1 MPNDTFTPEQIAQ
14 ILEAFFDAVGTRQ
27 YIGARYVPIFGR
39 KDEESI
45 EWDNTGTY
53 EPLTIVLYQGNSY
66 TSRQFVPV
74 GVEITNQ
81 EFWALTGNYNAQVE
95 QYRRETAAAAETA
108 NSALTAVNNLGEIIP
123 QTEFSSA
130 NTVKDYIDNEINAL
144 GQSLNASI
152 DGVSA
157 LLPDTEFSDS
167 FTVKDAIDA
176 TNDKVDELGGTI
188 IQNMLDT
195 SYIGNLPIHMIRLQN
210 DTTCNT
216 QGACLLNDNEMICCL
231 GAVSAAKPES
241 YIYRVNIKTQVVEN
255 EYVRLFGHCNSICYN
270 SDNNK
275 LYMIPMYDENYA
287 LYNVIYVIDVN
298 TLNIENT
305 ITVDSAFLL
314 RTIMFDKETEK
325 MYVGD
330 SHFRLR
336 EFNYNTNQLSD
347 SIIELN
353 VSQAISYLPAAQQ
366 SVLANDI
373 KIYNKKFYFFTSY
386 GTNNNPQLYIFD
398 IAGNLL
404 ACTNIN
410 QFCGHMTVREPEG
423 FDFNSVGD
431 IVFLSGAKLIGSNI
445 EMSLIG
451 LLPIKSKSVAA
462 NLLHYQSA
470 GGYYVNTVRFGA
482 GSTIR
487 PDGSL
492 NLPFIDPN
500 EPFACYLYSRRNH
513 WNVIYASD
521 EYLSWFDN
529 TYLDSPFYKIMAF
542 GNSSLSQNT
551 DIHLYCDAT
560 NVNVGNV
567 LFFRASSSFT
577 VHITKSIQNSAAV
590 LDARNDISFGN
601 VVLDYDVTGNIRS
614 FIRNYGGNVVMSA
627 NTSVDVTDTTGS
639 FFDCR
644 NGGLVIVP
652 SSNTNFDD
660 VGFVSAVY
668 GKVLQP

>member
-1 MPNDTFTPEQIAQ
+1 MANTTFTPEQIAQ
-14 ILEAFFDAVGTRQ
+14 ILEEFFNTVGTRQ

-45 EWDNTGTY
+45 EWDNTGAY
-53 EPLTIVLYQGNSY
+53 EPLTVVLYQGNSY
-66 TSRQFVPV
+66 TSRQYVPV
-74 GVEITNQ
+74 GVDITNQ
-81 EFWALTGNYNAQVE
+81 AFWALTGNYNAQVE
-95 QYRRETAAAAETA
+95 QYRRETQAAIETA
-108 NSALTAVNNLGEIIP
+108 NSALDTVTQLGEILP
-123 QTEFSSA
+123 RSEFSSIA
-130 NTVKDYIDNEINAL
+130 TVKDYIDGKITDL
-144 GQSLNASI
+144 GQTVNSNI
-152 DGVSA
+152 DAVSA
-157 LLPDTEFSDS
+157 LLPASEFSDS
-167 FTVKDAIDA
+167 STVKDAIDA
-176 TNDKVDELGGTI
+176 TNDKVDELAGTI

-210 DTTCNT
+210 DSTCNT

-241 YIYRVNIKTQVVEN
+241 YIYRVNIRTQVVEN

-270 SDNNK
+270 SVTNK
-275 LYMIPMYDENYA
+275 LYMVPMYDENYA
-287 LYNVIYVIDVN
+287 LYNVIYVIDIN
-298 TLNIENT
+298 TFNIENT

-314 RTIMFDKETEK
+314 RTIMFDKETKK

-330 SHFRLR
+330 SQFRLR
-336 EFNYNTNQLSD
+336 EFNYITNQLSD

-366 SVLANDI
+366 RLLDNDI
-373 KIYNKKFYFFTSY
+373 KIYNEKFYFFTSY

-398 IAGNLL
+398 LTGNLL

-462 NLLHYQSA
+462 NLLHYQST
-470 GGYYVNTVRFGA
+470 GGYYVNTVHFGA

-492 NLPFIDPN
+492 SLPFIDPN
-500 EPFACYLYSRRNH
+500 EPFACYLYSRRNY

-529 TYLDSPFYKIMAF
+529 TYLNSPFYKIISF

-551 DIHLYCDAT
+551 DIHLYCDDT
-560 NVNVGNV
+560 NVNIGNV
-567 LFFRASSSFT
+567 LFFRGSSSFT
-577 VHITKSIQNSAAV
+577 VHITKSVQNSACV
-590 LDARNDISFGN
+590 LDARNDIFFGY
-601 VVLDYDVTGNIRS
+601 VVLDYNVTGNIRS

-627 NTSVDVTDTTGS
+627 TTNVDITDTTGA

-660 VGFVSAVY
+660 VGFVNNVY